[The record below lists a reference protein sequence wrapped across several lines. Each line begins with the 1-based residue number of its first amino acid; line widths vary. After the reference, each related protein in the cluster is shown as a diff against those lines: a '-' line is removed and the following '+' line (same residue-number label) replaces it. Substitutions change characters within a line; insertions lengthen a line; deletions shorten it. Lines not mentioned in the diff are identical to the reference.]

1 MILTVTLNAALD
13 HTLLINGLKPHDTN
27 RIQSVQTDAGGKGI
41 NLSRI
46 ASELG
51 TPTTAT
57 GFLGGGPGAFI
68 RHVMH
73 QQGVIDEC
81 IEIAAET
88 RTNFNVESG
97 DGPPTTF
104 NAKGSPV
111 TEEEW
116 QALVEKVI
124 ELAPQSD
131 WVALGGSLPP
141 GVPLEAFAILGKIAK
156 QSGAKLALDADG
168 PPMQAGLEAKPNFIK
183 PNVREAERLLNRQ
196 LFGSRDAIIQA
207 ARDLYDSLYS
217 DDDAHPN
224 VIISRGNQ
232 GAIMACPDGVFETD
246 PLQIES
252 KSTIG
257 SGDSLIGAFLHARL
271 AGLDYPTALRYGN
284 AAGAATATTDG
295 SGIGRKHVILDLFE
309 QTSFRKVGEI

>member
-13 HTLLINGLKPHDTN
+13 HTLLTNGLKPHDTN

-46 ASELG
+46 AAELG

-73 QQGVIDEC
+73 RQGVIDQC

-88 RTNFNVESG
+88 RTNFNIESG

-104 NAKGSPV
+104 NAKGSSV
-111 TEEEW
+111 AEEEW
-116 QALVEKVI
+116 QALVAKVT
-124 ELAPQSD
+124 ELAPHAS

-141 GVPLEAFAILGKIAK
+141 GIPLEAFAILGRIAK
-156 QSGAKLALDADG
+156 SSGAKLALDADG
-168 PPMQAGLEAKPNFIK
+168 PPMQAGLEAKPDFIK

-207 ARDLYDSLYS
+207 ARDLYETLDAG
-217 DDDAHPN
+217 DDTHPT
-224 VIISRGNQ
+224 VVISRGAQ
-232 GAIMACPDGVFETD
+232 GAIMACPDGIFETD
-246 PLQIES
+246 PLLIEP

-271 AGLDYPTALRYGN
+271 TGHDFPTALRYGN

-295 SGIGRKHVILDLFE
+295 SEIGRRQTILDLLEKTFVHCI
-309 QTSFRKVGEI
+309 T